1 MNYLALLPF
10 FIVALGGLLVL
21 LLVRDPVRIGAARGA
36 ERQLVAA
43 GDPAPARAALGPA
56 AAVAGP
62 TEGSANHPVIVWTTL
77 AILAAAIGTAIWQWL
92 GDGSVAAGLSG
103 GTIAFRQEFFH
114 HLLAADWFSAFFTIL
129 VLVAGLV
136 TVITLQ
142 PYAGQE
148 RMNHGELYALL
159 LFAISGMVVLASG
172 IDLIVLF
179 LGLEIMSLAVYALVG
194 MRRFD
199 LLANE
204 GALKYVLLGA
214 FSSAIFLFGVAFC
227 YGATGTT
234 RLAGI
239 SASAPGG
246 AQHLYLL
253 VGLMLLLAGLAFKVA
268 SFPFHMWAPDVYQGA
283 AAPITGFMATAVKA
297 ASFALFLRIL
307 FAGFSSLSVSWTGVL
322 WWFAVLTMFVG
333 NFTALR
339 QTNIKRMLAYS
350 SIAHTG
356 YLLIGLAAAFGPHHG
371 GVAAILYYLAA
382 YALTNLGAFACVA
395 YLSGPGE
402 QRITL
407 DSWAG
412 IGRRHPVIAT
422 AMVVCMLSLIGFPP
436 TAGFFG
442 KYLLFSAAMRAGQTP
457 LAFIGIFNSILSI
470 WYYLRVVVV
479 MTMRAPE
486 GQPVAAQPRWG
497 AGLAAGYAALAV
509 VWAGIGPLTLIAI
522 FPGAQSLV
530 SWAHTAITT
539 LF

>member
-21 LLVRDPVRIGAARGA
+21 LMVRNPARAGVA

-43 GDPAPARAALGPA
+43 PA
-56 AAVAGP
+56 
-62 TEGSANHPVIVWTTL
+62 EGGANHLVIAGTTL
-77 AILAAAIGTAIWQWL
+77 AILAAAIGTAVWQWMNA
-92 GDGSVAAGLSG
+92 GSVTPGPSG
-103 GTIAFRQEFFH
+103 ATIALRQEFFH
-114 HLLAADWFSAFFTIL
+114 HMLAADWFSSFFTVL

-142 PYAGQE
+142 PYASQE

-159 LFAISGMVVLASG
+159 LFAVSGMVVLVSG
-172 IDLIVLF
+172 VDLIVLF

-239 SASAPGG
+239 ATSALGG
-246 AQHLYLL
+246 AEHMYLL

-307 FAGFSSLSVSWTGVL
+307 FGGFVSLGLTWTGVL
-322 WWFAVLTMFVG
+322 WWFAVATMFLG
-333 NFTALR
+333 NFAALR

-356 YLLIGLAAAFGPHHG
+356 YLLVGMAAAFGPHHG
-371 GVAAILYYLAA
+371 GIAAILYYLAA

-395 YLSGPGE
+395 YLAGPGE
-402 QRITL
+402 ARVTL

-412 IGRRHPVIAT
+412 IGRRHPAIAV
-422 AMVVCMLSLIGFPP
+422 AMGVFMLSLIGFPP

-479 MTMRAPE
+479 MTMRTPDGA
-486 GQPVAAQPRWG
+486 PVATQSRWG

-509 VWAGIGPLTLIAI
+509 VWAGIGPLTLLAI
-522 FPGAQSLV
+522 FPGAQSLLN
-530 SWAHTAITT
+530 WAHTAITT